1 MKLKCNKIR
10 SAVTLREEDG
20 EEDDEEDDEEEC
32 DLTMTSDT
40 EGTSISV
47 TSQVENIGPR
57 PCMLKLGI
65 EPKLASLVTL
75 YSETEGDTE
84 DVIVFPSQHQD
95 ECTPAR
101 PEVPEDFVPRCGR
114 YSGSRGQVS

>member
-1 MKLKCNKIR
+1 MKPAITNPGTNEMKLKCSKIR

-20 EEDDEEDDEEEC
+20 EEDDEEEC

-47 TSQVENIGPR
+47 SSEVENVRAR

-84 DVIVFPSQHQD
+84 DVIIFPSQHQD

-114 YSGSRGQVS
+114 